1 MWKDWLQK
9 IVPILSNQRFVLI
22 LCSCDIVTGIPVSD
36 VDVQDILDTF
46 KWQCLNDVYPHL
58 GITPRDIDN
67 ATLQNPLPNEQA
79 RFLLNLWRNREDNA
93 ATRDRMIAAMEKFP
107 NYRADTNELK
117 RTWKM
122 VMERS

>member
-1 MWKDWLQK
+1 M
-9 IVPILSNQRFVLI
+9 I

-46 KWQCLNDVYPHL
+46 KWQCLHDVYPHL

-67 ATLQNPLPNEQA
+67 ATLQKPLPKEQA
-79 RFLLNLWRNREDNA
+79 RSLLNLWRNKEDNA
-93 ATRDRMIAAMEKFP
+93 ATRDRMIAAMEKST
-107 NYRADTNELK
+107 NNKADTNELK
-117 RTWKM
+117 RKWKM